1 MYETDLKDYNMD
13 KITPRNEP
21 ETNAPGLTLF
31 HSEAVTAFPD
41 NFWERVSCQPLA
53 TAIVKICCKTRP
65 GTGHKIA

>member
-1 MYETDLKDYNMD
+1 MD

-21 ETNAPGLTLF
+21 EINAPGLTLC

-53 TAIVKICCKTRP
+53 TVIVKICFKTRP
-65 GTGHKIA
+65 GIGHKIV